1 MYDNDPEDLE
11 TLGWDRFV
19 AGVWESIF
27 TGYRSNRG
35 IRTIGRRW
43 SDLLQGGIGCS
54 EQVADEVIR
63 LPVVL
68 RQDRDLLSIRDPER
82 LTRAMEEVLADTGQE
97 LAELDLI
104 RPAERAELLAAFGK
118 LFDFLCG
125 ENHDQDDDQ
134 YYEPDEEP
142 AGA

>member
-1 MYDNDPEDLE
+1 
-11 TLGWDRFV
+11 
-19 AGVWESIF
+19 
-27 TGYRSNRG
+27 
-35 IRTIGRRW
+35 
-43 SDLLQGGIGCS
+43 GIGCS

-68 RQDRDLLSIRDPER
+68 RQDRNLLSIRDPER
-82 LTRAMEEVLADTGQE
+82 LTRAMQEVLADTGQE

-104 RPAERAELLAAFGK
+104 APAERAELLAAFGK

-125 ENHDQDDDQ
+125 ENHDQVDDQ
-134 YYEPDEEP
+134 YEADEEP